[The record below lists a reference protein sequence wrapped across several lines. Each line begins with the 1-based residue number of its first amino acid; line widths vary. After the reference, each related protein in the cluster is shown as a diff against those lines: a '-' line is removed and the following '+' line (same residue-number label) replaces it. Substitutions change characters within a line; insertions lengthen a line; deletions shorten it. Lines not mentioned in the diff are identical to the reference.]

1 MAVAMSVS
9 DSVDDYECD
18 DIYKQEGLGW
28 VRELPENATWTNQ
41 DSKPRDDVSTCF
53 AFNL

>member
-1 MAVAMSVS
+1 MTVAMSVS

-18 DIYKQEGLGW
+18 DIYKQVGLGW
-28 VRELPENATWTNQ
+28 MGEVPEHATWTNQ
-41 DSKPRDDVSTCF
+41 ESKPRDDVSTCF

>member
-1 MAVAMSVS
+1 MSVS

-18 DIYKQEGLGW
+18 DIYKQVGLGW
-28 VRELPENATWTNQ
+28 ARELPEHATRTNQ
-41 DSKPRDDVSTCF
+41 EGKARDDVSTCF